1 MNIHIHKRKEQAVYP
16 KFMKI
21 NDVNVCV
28 WVCVYGGKGASP
40 LSIYFAQS
48 TRQVYCMN
56 KCPLMISLEVFKT

>member
-21 NDVNVCV
+21 NDVGVCV

-48 TRQVYCMN
+48 TRQVQA
-56 KCPLMISLEVFKT
+56 LVHE

>member
-21 NDVNVCV
+21 NDVD
-28 WVCVYGGKGASP
+28 VCVYGGKGASP

-48 TRQVYCMN
+48 TRQVQA
-56 KCPLMISLEVFKT
+56 LVHE

>member
-21 NDVNVCV
+21 NDVDVCV
-28 WVCVYGGKGASP
+28 WVCAYGGKGASP

-48 TRQVYCMN
+48 TRQVQA
-56 KCPLMISLEVFKT
+56 LVHE